1 MIDQQYEIQK
11 EYFEI
16 QFGHHKNYDLDSVS
30 RLAGGGDRCLRG
42 AAELSVSHVVVV
54 HRLPEDGR
62 AGLGHVPHQEVRA
75 GGREDEQAV
84 QGAPIGTKKWATVAV
99 SKAEDGL
106 QEMGVILASR
116 FSTT

>member
-30 RLAGGGDRCLRG
+30 WLAGGGDRRLRG
-42 AAELSVSHVVVV
+42 AAELGVSHVVVV

-84 QGAPIGTKKWATVAV
+84 QGAPIGTKQWPTVAV
-99 SKAEDGL
+99 GKAEYGL
-106 QEMGVILASR
+106 QEVGCN
-116 FSTT
+116 FSLSF